1 MNALTNFSFSVITII
16 IIAPTWVTVVV
27 GTTYSITTIDPITVN
42 VGVIQMDK
50 SKQAKGGGVGGEGGE
65 GR

>member
-1 MNALTNFSFSVITII
+1 MNALTNFPFSVITII

-27 GTTYSITTIDPITVN
+27 GTTDSITTIDPITVN

-50 SKQAKGGGVGGEGGE
+50 SKQVKGGGGGEGGE